1 MSHAAASR
9 RPPTAQTAAA
19 TKARALFSQ
28 GIAHHQGG
36 RLPEAQLLYRQ
47 VLQLMPRQADA
58 LHMLGVIEFQAKH
71 YADAVRLI
79 SDAKAIKPDNDL
91 IHFNLGNALRALG
104 QFPEA
109 GEAFSKALQL
119 RPDHLEA
126 LKNLGNVYKEQNRMA
141 EAIDCYD
148 RLLRMAPGHP
158 HTCYNKAIALLTE
171 GQLAEGW
178 DLYEYRLRCDTAD
191 GKHLGHSMA
200 RQAPDWD
207 GRPPAKPLLV
217 LPEQGLGD
225 QIFYGAMLADL
236 QSTGIEN
243 FVCLDGRLQAL
254 FARSFPGLDFVLP
267 TEIAG
272 LDPAQQLF
280 GAQIQIASL
289 GQFFRRDIA
298 SLARVPSPYLSADP
312 SLTSTLRQRV
322 RQDGKLIC
330 GLSWGSRNA
339 ETGARKSLP
348 LETLRPVLQVP
359 GVEFIDLQYGDTHD
373 ERQALHASTG
383 ATVRHLDD
391 IDNQNDIDGLSALI
405 EACDLVIT
413 VSNSTAHLA
422 AALGKPTMVLL
433 AHHTPLWYWHLD
445 AMTSPWY
452 PTVTLLRQPAPG
464 EWHTVVNTAARML
477 MGIAETA

>member
-19 TKARALFSQ
+19 TKARVLFSQ

-36 RLPEAQLLYRQ
+36 RLTDARSLYRQ
-47 VLQLMPRQADA
+47 VLQLVPRQADA

-71 YADAVRLI
+71 YAEAVRLI
-79 SDAKAIKPDNDL
+79 SDAKNIKPDNNL

-141 EAIDCYD
+141 EAIACYD
-148 RLLRMAPGHP
+148 RLLTMAPGHP

-191 GKHLGHSMA
+191 GKHLGHAMA
-200 RQAPDWD
+200 RQAPDWN

-236 QSTGIEN
+236 QSTGIES

-267 TEIAG
+267 TDIDG
-272 LDPAQQLF
+272 LDPSQQLF
-280 GAQIQIASL
+280 GAQIQIGSL
-289 GQFFRRDIA
+289 GRLFRRDN
-298 SLARVPSPYLSADP
+298 SDLARVPTPFLIADQDK
-312 SLTSTLRQRV
+312 TINLRSRI
-322 RQDGKLIC
+322 RHGKKLVC
-330 GLSWGSRNA
+330 GISWSSKNA
-339 ETGARKSLP
+339 DTGATKSISLQS
-348 LETLRPVLQVP
+348 LLPVLQVP
-359 GVEFIDLQYGDTHD
+359 DVAFVDLQYGDTTQ
-373 ERQALHASTG
+373 ERAEITAASG
-383 ATVRHLDD
+383 IKLNHLDD
-391 IDNQNDIDGLSALI
+391 IDNKNDIDDLAALI
-405 EACDLVIT
+405 QACDLVIT

-422 AALGKPTMVLL
+422 AALGKPTMILL

-445 AMTSPWY
+445 SLISPWY
-452 PTVTLLRQPAPG
+452 PTATLLRQPAPG
-464 EWHTVVNTAARML
+464 NWQPTIEMAASML
-477 MGIAETA
+477 QGIADSV

>member
-1 MSHAAASR
+1 MNHVTASR
-9 RPPTAQTAAA
+9 RPPTAQTGA
-19 TKARALFSQ
+19 TAKVRKLFSQ

-36 RLPEAQLLYRQ
+36 RLPEAQSMYRQ
-47 VLQLMPRQADA
+47 VLQLMPNQADA
-58 LHMLGVIEFQAKH
+58 LHMLGVTEFQAKN
-71 YADAVRLI
+71 YAEAVRLI
-79 SDAKAIKPDNDL
+79 KQAKAIKPDNDL

-104 QFPEA
+104 YLPEA
-109 GEAFSKALQL
+109 GEAFSEAVKL

-126 LKNLGNVYKEQNRMA
+126 LKNLGNTYKEQNQMD
-141 EAIDCYD
+141 EAIACYD
-148 RLLRMAPGHP
+148 RLLTMSPGHP
-158 HTCYNKAIALLTE
+158 HTCYNKAIALLTQ
-171 GQLAEGW
+171 GQLADGW
-178 DLYEYRLRCDTAD
+178 DLYEYRLQCDSAD
-191 GKHLGHSMA
+191 GKHLGHSMQ
-200 RQAPDWD
+200 RQAPDWNG
-207 GRPPAKPLLV
+207 GRPAKPLLV

-236 QSTGIEN
+236 QSAGVES

-254 FARSFPGLDFVLP
+254 FSRSFPGLDFVLP

-289 GQFFRRDIA
+289 GQFLRRDSA

-312 SLTSTLRQRV
+312 SLANVLGQRV
-322 RQDGKLIC
+322 RQSGKLVC
-330 GLSWGSRNA
+330 GLSWGSKNPNS
-339 ETGARKSLP
+339 GGRKSLP
-348 LETLRPVLQVP
+348 LEVLGPLLQVP
-359 GVEFIDLQYGDTHD
+359 GVEFIDLQYGDTDD
-373 ERQALHASTG
+373 ERQKIHATTG
-383 ATVRHLDD
+383 VTVRHLDD
-391 IDNQNDIDGLSALI
+391 IDNKNDIDGLAALI

-422 AALGKPTMVLL
+422 AALGKPTMILL

-445 AMTSPWY
+445 SMTSPWY

-464 EWHTVVNTAARML
+464 EWYTVVDTAARML